1 MPLGQHNTIIH
12 NICLCCGADR
22 KKKGISIY
30 FRKVWGGSRI
40 IYKPKHKQE
49 KKDDKN
55 KVLRAEKLEHLL
67 IHLDDRYVAL

>member
-1 MPLGQHNTIIH
+1 MPLGQYNTIIH

-30 FRKVWGGSRI
+30 FIKVREEVEYINQRK
-40 IYKPKHKQE
+40 
-49 KKDDKN
+49 KKYDKN

-67 IHLDDRYVAL
+67 IHLETI

>member
-30 FRKVWGGSRI
+30 FWKNWGRS
-40 IYKPKHKQE
+40 
-49 KKDDKN
+49 KKKIMTKN

-67 IHLDDRYVAL
+67 IHLDDRYVSL

>member
-30 FRKVWGGSRI
+30 FREKVGGKEIAYIKLRRT
-40 IYKPKHKQE
+40 
-49 KKDDKN
+49 KN
-55 KVLRAEKLEHLL
+55 MTKIKF
-67 IHLDDRYVAL
+67 